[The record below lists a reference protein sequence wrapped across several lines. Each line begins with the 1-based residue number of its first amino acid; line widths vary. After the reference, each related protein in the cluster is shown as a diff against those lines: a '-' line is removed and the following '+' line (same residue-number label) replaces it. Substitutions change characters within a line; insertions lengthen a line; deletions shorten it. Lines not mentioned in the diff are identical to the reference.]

1 MPLVLK
7 PKKKISEIDFDAV
20 RSLAQD
26 LHCDELFA
34 QILYNRGF
42 TEKEACMAFLY
53 PDASQLLDPF
63 SMLHMQKAAEQIRRA
78 VQKGRKIVIYGD
90 YDVDG
95 VSAAAIL
102 FTALRRMG
110 AETKVYIPDR
120 HKEGYGLN
128 MEAVQKLFS
137 GGDELLITVD
147 CGIASAD
154 IVQKAAENNW
164 EMIVTDHH
172 SIAGRLPACTVL
184 KPGQP
189 GDTYQNTALC
199 GAGIAFKL
207 AQALL
212 GNAAEDLI
220 DYACVATVADVVPLT
235 GENRYIV
242 KKGLEYLNRAPRACF
257 HALLDAAAFS
267 GEVTSQTIGFTIAPR
282 LNAAGRMES
291 ADTALAL
298 LLSDGEQARENAQL
312 LCSYNQRRQER
323 EKEILTLAEEKI
335 KAGGQIRRYKVI
347 VAGGEGWDDG
357 VIGICAA
364 RLAEKYKRPCLLFSI
379 DQEGIAKG
387 SARSV
392 PGVDLFEMLSA
403 NASLF
408 EKFGGHQMAAGMSIK
423 RDRLDELARVL
434 DRYIRQNADL
444 RLFYPWAGYDARAKL
459 EQITLDFCRELALF
473 EPTGCENSPVSLR
486 FDNCLAGGMKKVGA
500 AGAHLKL
507 YLQDDTARNTA
518 VAFHYQKHEC
528 DYFRLARAS
537 VIAVPEINTWQSRE
551 SVSLKIENVKEMENI
566 KAGQFAE
573 ELTAAFF
580 ERLVYPVTNQAN
592 VCYFDESS
600 DLAYQISQWEDE
612 DIAGTLILCDHP
624 EYAAGCIRMLEEEAP
639 RYDISL
645 YYPINACNG
654 YNSLVLAAD
663 ISQIDFSVYT
673 RIVVY
678 DLLNPGFADFLAKKA
693 PWAEIFALKCDVSL
707 FDTIFEDYKQFSR
720 QEMLKAYKALQECTG
735 IYESRSMCIREIS
748 SQKQLTMPLLSV
760 ALDTFCELGFLECQK
775 SEGFTVKVEK
785 NAAKRN
791 LEESVFYAKLLK
803 CVNRRGSL

>member
-20 RSLAQD
+20 QNLAQA
-26 LHCDELFA
+26 LECDQLFA

-42 TEKEACMAFLY
+42 TRKEEALAFLY
-53 PDASQLLDPF
+53 PDAAQLLDPF
-63 SMLHMQKAAEQIRRA
+63 SMLHMEKAAQQIRRA
-78 VQKGRKIVIYGD
+78 VQAERKIIVYGD

-102 FTALRRMG
+102 LTALRRMG
-110 AETKVYIPDR
+110 AEAEVYIPDR
-120 HKEGYGLN
+120 HSEGYGLN
-128 MEAVQKLFS
+128 MEAVEKLFIS
-137 GGDELLITVD
+137 GRELLITVD

-154 IVQKAAENNW
+154 IAERAAQNSW

-172 SIAGRLPACTVL
+172 SMGDRLPACTVL

-189 GDTYQNTALC
+189 GDAYQNTVLC

-212 GNAAEDLI
+212 GEAAEDLI

-242 KKGLEYLNRAPRACF
+242 KRGLEILNRAPRACF
-257 HALLDAAAFS
+257 RALLEAADFS

-298 LLSDGEQARENAQL
+298 LLSDGEQAKEHARL

-323 EKEILTLAEEKI
+323 EKEILMLAEEKL
-335 KAGGQIRRYKVI
+335 KADGQIRRYKVL

-379 DQEGIAKG
+379 EQGMAKG

-392 PGVDLFEMLSA
+392 PGVDLFEMLSD
-403 NASLF
+403 NAFLL
-408 EKFGGHQMAAGMSIK
+408 EKFGGHQMAAGLSIQSG
-423 RDRLDELARVL
+423 RLDELAQAL
-434 DRYIRQNADL
+434 DAYIRKNADL
-444 RLFYPWAGYDARAKL
+444 KLFYPWAAYDARAK
-459 EQITLDFCRELALF
+459 IDRVTLDFCKELALF
-473 EPTGCENSPVSLR
+473 EPTGCGNPPVSLR
-486 FDNCLAGGMKKVGA
+486 LDDCMAGGMKKVGA
-500 AGAHLKL
+500 SGAHLKL
-507 YLQDDTARNTA
+507 YLQDDTARGAA
-518 VAFHYQKHEC
+518 VAFQYQKHEC

-537 VIAVPEINTWQSRE
+537 VIAAPEINSWQGRE
-551 SVSLKIENVKEMENI
+551 TISLKIENVKEMENI

-580 ERLVYPVTNQAN
+580 ERLAYPATGRAN
-592 VCYFDESS
+592 IHYFEESS
-600 DLAYQISQWEDE
+600 DLAYQISQWDDE

-639 RYDISL
+639 RYDVSFG
-645 YYPINACNG
+645 YPINSCNG

-663 ISQIDFSVYT
+663 IDKMDFSAYT

-678 DLLNPGFADFLAKKA
+678 DLLNPGFADRLAECA
-693 PWAEIFALKCDVSL
+693 PWAEIFALRCDVSL
-707 FDTIFEDYKQFSR
+707 FEGIFEEYKQLSR

-735 IYESRSMCIREIS
+735 IYESRAMCIRLIS
-748 SQKQLTMPLLSV
+748 GQKQLTMPLLSA
-760 ALDTFCELGFLECQK
+760 ALDTFCELGFLECQND
-775 SEGFTVKVEK
+775 GNFTVKMEK
-785 NAAKRN
+785 NVSKRK

-803 CVNRRGSL
+803 CVNRRGNL